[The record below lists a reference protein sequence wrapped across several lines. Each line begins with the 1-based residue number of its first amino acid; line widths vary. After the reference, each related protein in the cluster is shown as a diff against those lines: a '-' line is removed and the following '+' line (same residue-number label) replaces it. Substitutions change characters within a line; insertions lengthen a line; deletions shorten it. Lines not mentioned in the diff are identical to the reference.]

1 MKPLPLVY
9 AVLFAVAHTQSPLYY
24 SNQNQ
29 YFLKGVAAGS
39 DTPLAHDWLVNTA
52 DPVPVFSKCVE
63 LCVRYVGEWPFQA
76 AFFVALI
83 GYFLAAWRL
92 VEKPMP
98 LSPVGGVV
106 FAFAFTAIHAGLLRW
121 LSTTLFGEDYLWFFQ
136 SGLAN
141 QYLLG
146 PGLQPS
152 VVGVLLLWSVAEY
165 ANKRPVLAAALA
177 ASATLIHSTYL
188 MSAAMLVGGFVLHL
202 LVLRQWKAAFLSAL
216 VSVLLVLPTIVY
228 TLLVFGSADA
238 DTFRESQR
246 ILAEV
251 RIPHH
256 CRPARWFDW
265 AAGMQVVWML
275 LGLVLLRKTR
285 LFVPLAVV
293 SGLVLIGTLAV
304 IATENPTLSLLF
316 PWRVTAVL
324 IPVSTAVV
332 LGWLTSRNLTPR
344 PPLHLWRGGVQS
356 TNVPDRIPSH
366 PRMSG
371 ENTSNDSALN
381 TPSPFMERGTGGE
394 VHSIAFIALLILFA
408 FGSAVTVYVLR
419 LGYREPES
427 ESQLLDHIAATR
439 TDADL
444 YLIPSRFPGPPKSSG
459 VYSKTFTP
467 PQPAFS
473 DLARFRLATRAR
485 LFVDFK
491 AIPYK
496 DADVIEW
503 HRRVSRCER
512 WYSEIDW
519 DYSGVVD
526 DLAAEGI
533 THVIVP
539 ADKYVV
545 SSRLVLELETPRY
558 NLYRV
563 R

>member
-63 LCVRYVGEWPFQA
+63 LCVRYIGEWPFQA
-76 AFFVALI
+76 VFFVTLV

-92 VEKPMP
+92 VEKVRS
-98 LSPVGGVV
+98 LSHVGGGTA
-106 FAFAFTAIHAGLLRW
+106 FAFTFTAIHAGLLRW
-121 LSTTLFGEDYLWFFQ
+121 ASTALFGEDYLWFFQ

-152 VVGVLLLWSVAEY
+152 VVGVLLLWAVAEY

-177 ASATLIHSTYL
+177 ASATLVHSTYL
-188 MSAAMLVGGFVLHL
+188 LSAAMLVGGFVLHL
-202 LVLRQWKAAFLSAL
+202 LVLRQWRAALLSAL

-228 TLLVFGSADA
+228 TLLVFGPADA

-293 SGLVLIGTLAV
+293 SGLVLAGTLAV

-324 IPVSTAVV
+324 IPVSTAAVF
-332 LGWLTSRNLTPR
+332 GALTSRLGKPSP
-344 PPLHLWRGGVQS
+344 PPLPDDFQRPCPTPPRVLLTLGLVELGVAFC
-356 TNVPDRIPSH
+356 TVG
-366 PRMSG
+366 SG
-371 ENTSNDSALN
+371 IAVYALQ
-381 TPSPFMERGTGGE
+381 
-394 VHSIAFIALLILFA
+394 
-408 FGSAVTVYVLR
+408 

-427 ESQLLDHIAATR
+427 ETQLLDHISRTR

-444 YLIPSRFPGPPKSSG
+444 YLIPSRFPSPPKSPG

-496 DADVIEW
+496 DVDVIEW
-503 HRRVSRCER
+503 YRRVSVCER
-512 WYSEIDW
+512 WYAETDW
-519 DYSGVVD
+519 DYSGGVD
-526 DLAAEGI
+526 DLATEGI
-533 THVIVP
+533 TYVIIP
-539 ADKYVV
+539 TDKFVV
-545 SSRLVLELETPRY
+545 SSRLVLEFETPRY

>member
-1 MKPLPLVY
+1 MNCPAKLVCHPLG
-9 AVLFAVAHTQSPLYY
+9 AVAAFLIGSALFAAAYCQAPLYY

-52 DPVPVFSKCVE
+52 DPVPVFSKFVE

-76 AFFVALI
+76 VFFVALV

-92 VEKPMP
+92 VEKLRPSP

-121 LSTTLFGEDYLWFFQ
+121 ASTALFGEDYLWFFQ

-152 VVGVLLLWSVAEY
+152 VIGVLLLWAVAEY
-165 ANKRPVLAAALA
+165 ANGRPVLAAALA
-177 ASATLIHSTYL
+177 AGATLVHSTYL
-188 MSAAMLVGGFVLHL
+188 MSAAMLVGGFVIHL
-202 LVLRQWKAAFLSAL
+202 LVLRQWKAAGLSAL
-216 VSVLLVLPTIVY
+216 VSVLLVLPTVVY
-228 TLLVFGSADA
+228 TLLVFGPADA

-293 SGLVLIGTLAV
+293 SGLVLIGTLAM

-324 IPVSTAVV
+324 IPVSTAAVFV
-332 LGWLTSRNLTPR
+332 AAVKWCEGWLDPGKGR
-344 PPLHLWRGGVQS
+344 
-356 TNVPDRIPSH
+356 
-366 PRMSG
+366 
-371 ENTSNDSALN
+371 
-381 TPSPFMERGTGGE
+381 
-394 VHSIAFIALLILFA
+394 SIAHSPGTKIVWVGGLPTFFFVVPFA
-408 FGSAVTVYVLR
+408 FVAITFAILVYTYR

-427 ESQLLDHIAATR
+427 ETPLLDHIAATR

-444 YLIPSRFPGPPKSSG
+444 YLIPSRFPGPPKSAG

-503 HRRVSRCER
+503 FQRVSACER
-512 WYSEIDW
+512 WYAETDW
-519 DYSGVVD
+519 DYSGVMD
-526 DLAAEGI
+526 ELDAGHI
-533 THVIVP
+533 NHVVVP
-539 ADKYVV
+539 ADKFVV

-563 R
+563 K